1 MRMKVYYAKSS
12 KKMITNKEHLSKVA
26 DLAYKFGMEIRR
38 PEEAKVAGLFH
49 DTGKYGERFQ
59 GVLSGVNKGVDH
71 AFSSAALLYLIRG
84 LTQKDHTSSVWRK
97 YEPVIEAIR
106 GHHDGLVLIEGKL
119 EQEFYEAIKDP
130 KMDCC
135 SSKLIP
141 SLRGQEEFREAMK
154 AFKNDFPTYHLPK
167 LPERK
172 FENQVE
178 NMLDT
183 RMLFSC
189 LVDADYS
196 VSASDN
202 EADYLEKN
210 SGSQLNADEALKVLY
225 EYCEE
230 LRKNSKAD
238 SKINKIRNQV
248 FDICGDAGEKQPGL
262 FTLTAPT
269 GVGKTLAMLHFALR
283 HCQEN
288 KMRRII
294 IVLPF
299 LSLAEQSE
307 KEYCKIVPNIL
318 VDHSQKNLPK
328 EIRELAS
335 RWDAPMIITTSVK
348 FFESLFADKPGDC
361 RKLHSIANSVIVF
374 DEAQSLPTELAPAT
388 VKAVNALCKRYNC
401 SMVFSTATQPSFD
414 ALPDTEWKPVE
425 IIPENKKLYDQMRRV
440 HVEWRL
446 YKNGE
451 RLNNRRTSL
460 EQIADEMA
468 SETSVCTIVNLRRH
482 ARKLFNELKDR
493 CESDEEV
500 FLLTTDL
507 CPAHRL
513 AVVEEIKE
521 RLKSEPQK
529 PCRVVA
535 TQCIEAGVDLDFNV
549 MYRALASLEAII
561 QAAGRC
567 NRNGSLPDGGKL
579 IVFEVMEDGGY
590 PGAFYEKA
598 ANEVRY
604 LWKENEKLGVD
615 LDNPETIQ
623 SYYNRLFQ
631 KEKGKASLN
640 DALNKKNYS
649 DVAKEYQLITNQGIQ
664 LIVPWSEK
672 KELFNNIRLRLE
684 EKGLTAEI
692 MREVAPITVS
702 CFEKEWVEQHAEPL
716 YFWKRVNGTRVKL
729 ESGYYILNVGHEKYY
744 DEKMGLKMGDVEATG
759 YMI

>member
-1 MRMKVYYAKSS
+1 MQKVHS
-12 KKMITNKEHLSKVA
+12 
-26 DLAYKFGMEIRR
+26 
-38 PEEAKVAGLFH
+38 
-49 DTGKYGERFQ
+49 
-59 GVLSGVNKGVDH
+59 
-71 AFSSAALLYLIRG
+71 
-84 LTQKDHTSSVWRK
+84 SSVRKK
-97 YEPVIEAIR
+97 YEPIIESIQ
-106 GHHDGLVLIEGKL
+106 GHHDRLISMEEL
-119 EQEFYEAIKDP
+119 EEEFCEVIKVP
-130 KMDCC
+130 QMDACP
-135 SSKLIP
+135 SKQIP
-141 SLRGQEEFREAMK
+141 SLRGPEEFREAIN
-154 AFKNDFPTYHLPK
+154 AFKNDFPTYHFPK

-196 VSASDN
+196 VSASDK
-202 EADYLEKN
+202 EPDYLEKN
-210 SGSQLNADEALKVLY
+210 SGSQLNAEEALKVLY
-225 EYCEE
+225 KHCEE
-230 LRKNSKAD
+230 LRKSSKAD

-283 HCQEN
+283 HCQKN

-361 RKLHSIANSVIVF
+361 RKLHSIANSVVIF
-374 DEAQSLPTELAPAT
+374 DEAQSLPAELASAT
-388 VKAVNALCKRYNC
+388 AKAVKALCQKYNC

-414 ALPDTEWKPVE
+414 ALPDIEWNPVE
-425 IIPENKKLYDQMRRV
+425 VIPENKKLYDQMRRV

-482 ARKLFNELKDR
+482 ARKLFNELKNR
-493 CESDEEV
+493 CDSDEEV

-507 CPAHRL
+507 CPAHRS
-513 AVVEEIKE
+513 AVIDKIKD
-521 RLKSEPQK
+521 RLNPDSPK

-549 MYRALASLEAII
+549 MYRALAPLEAII

-604 LWKENEKLGVD
+604 LWKANEKLGVD

-623 SYYNRLFQ
+623 SYYNRLFK

-640 DALNKKNYS
+640 DALNKKNYY

-744 DEKMGLKMGDVEATG
+744 DEKLGLKMGEIEAKG